1 MKYKNFETLRKN
13 EDFQRVYKGKKAKAD
28 SFLVVY
34 VLGNDCGTNRL
45 GISASKK
52 IGNSVVRHRLTR
64 LVREAFRINSESIKK
79 GFDVVAVV
87 REPFKGKDYAAAEK
101 SLIRLLKKHDIII
114 DKNFNEQLRS

>member
-1 MKYKNFETLRKN
+1 M
-13 EDFQRVYKGKKAKAD
+13 
-28 SFLVVY
+28 VVY

-64 LVREAFRINSESIKK
+64 LVREAFRINSQSIKK

-87 REPFKGKDYAAAEK
+87 REPLKGKDYAAAEK

-114 DKNFNEQLRS
+114 DKMLNE